1 MKLDES
7 ISCVPWND
15 IKVASGT
22 AEQVPDAL
30 IGLLSPDEETQNR
43 SYWRLDNEVVL
54 QSDLYEAAYYVIPIL
69 VQMLADK
76 VPHGRERIYDLLYE
90 IANGYAP
97 ATSSCRT
104 RDGKLVTLREACA
117 EEPNDGLNIFR
128 QDADDADPRITAKA
142 RELVALLGETVLG
155 TNSCARGS

>member
-15 IKVASGT
+15 IKVASGS

-97 ATSSCRT
+97 AASSCRT
-104 RDGKLVTLREACA
+104 RDGEARDA
-117 EEPNDGLNIFR
+117 ARGVRGRRLNDGLNIFR
-128 QDADDADPRITAKA
+128 QDADDADPRITAK
-142 RELVALLGETVLG
+142 RE
-155 TNSCARGS
+155 SW